1 VSVEDALKILEDM
14 AKRGDLD
21 EVAFGLFKREKVYEQ
36 WRVSREQE

>member
-1 VSVEDALKILEDM
+1 
-14 AKRGDLD
+14 LD